1 MEEIEWNS
9 KQFSTE
15 GKIEEKRPHKQREQI
30 ENRGWDDINLNP
42 IMSII
47 ISTIIE
53 LIMLKTGDWRL
64 MRKQDLV
71 RTIYSLE
78 GIYSKYK
85 NSLKIKR

>member
-85 NSLKIKR
+85 NSLKIKG

>member
-15 GKIEEKRPHKQREQI
+15 GEIEEKRPHKQREQI
-30 ENRGWDDINLNP
+30 ENREWDDINLNP

-53 LIMLKTGDWRL
+53 QL
-64 MRKQDLV
+64 
-71 RTIYSLE
+71 
-78 GIYSKYK
+78 
-85 NSLKIKR
+85 

>member
-53 LIMLKTGDWRL
+53 LIILKTGDWRL

>member
-30 ENRGWDDINLNP
+30 ENREWDDINLNP

-53 LIMLKTGDWRL
+53 QL
-64 MRKQDLV
+64 
-71 RTIYSLE
+71 
-78 GIYSKYK
+78 
-85 NSLKIKR
+85 